1 MKTKIYYQI
10 VLIIIVLL
18 SNESVEKTYAQRI
31 NCRTTRD
38 SRDPLKPCVF
48 PFIFQGV
55 KYDGCPPDEWK
66 DIDKNRRWC
75 STQVLSIK

>member
-1 MKTKIYYQI
+1 MKSKTYYGI
-10 VLIIIVLL
+10 VLIIITLL
-18 SNESVEKTYAQRI
+18 SNQSVELHAQRT
-31 NCRTTRD
+31 NCRTTKD

-66 DIDKNRRWC
+66 DENRRWC
-75 STQVLSIK
+75 STQVLRIK